1 MIHVMHNLYKT
12 AMKDSIIALTEE
24 EAAFP
29 EKIANVEKKCLEKK
43 QEEVI
48 IK

>member
-12 AMKDSIIALTEE
+12 AMKDSVITLTEE

-29 EKIANVEKKCLEKK
+29 EKIAVVEKKCLGKK
-43 QEEVI
+43 QEEVVT
-48 IK
+48 K